1 MLFRVL
7 KRGAAVMRSSVG
19 RSWLRRLLA
28 LVILA
33 VSTGPSWG
41 QDPPEPEPAEL
52 DDVLVQGSLGG
63 VALREQVETFVDAVT
78 SPPPGRGP
86 ARWHELAGVCVG
98 VVNLRRDAAQ
108 IMADRVSQVAIM
120 LDLPVGEP
128 GCSPNVVIVATDDA
142 SALARALVERS
153 PNAFRPR
160 YGGAAGS
167 RRQLER
173 FMTTDRPVRWW
184 HVAMP
189 VAAETGL
196 PTFRLPGSEPIP
208 PRVRGDGLLTT
219 RIRNELRRAYVIID
233 ISQVEHLTLQQLS
246 DYVAMAA
253 FAQID
258 PDAEV
263 GSFSTI
269 LNVVGDP
276 AGAQEMTDW
285 DRAYLA
291 GLYGSELRQRRP
303 DAQLG
308 DVAGIMLRDRRRAGE
323 AEAETETDA
332 PESEPDG
339 D

>member
-1 MLFRVL
+1 
-7 KRGAAVMRSSVG
+7 MRSSAG
-19 RSWLRRLLA
+19 RSWLWYLLPLA
-28 LVILA
+28 ILS
-33 VSTGPSWG
+33 VSPGPTWG

-52 DDVLVQGSLGG
+52 DDVLVQGSLSG
-63 VALREQVETFVDAVT
+63 VPLRRQIETFVDAVT
-78 SPPPGRGP
+78 APPPGRGP

-108 IMADRVSQVAIM
+108 AMADRISEVAVM

-128 GCSPNVVIVATDDA
+128 GCSPNVVVVAADDA

-167 RRQLER
+167 RLRLEQ

-189 VAAETGL
+189 VAAESGL
-196 PTFRLPGSEPIP
+196 PVFRVPGSEPIP
-208 PRVRGDGLLTT
+208 PRIRGDGLLNS

-233 ISQVEHLTLQQLS
+233 ISQVEHLTLRQLS
-246 DYVAMAA
+246 DYVAMVA

-263 GSFSTI
+263 GGFSTI
-269 LNVVGDP
+269 LNVVADP
-276 AGAQEMTDW
+276 EVAHEMTDW

-291 GLYGSELRQRRP
+291 GLYGSELRQRNP
-303 DAQLG
+303 NAQLG
-308 DVAGIMLRDRRRAGE
+308 DVAGIMFRDRRRAGE
-323 AEAETETDA
+323 TEGEA
-332 PESEPDG
+332 PEPIG